1 LRGASAGEEGL
12 PSTLEAIGAIL
23 DRLGI
28 RWVIFGALAAN
39 LYRAE
44 TRLTQDV
51 DLLLANAGPG
61 VEALEAALRSSGWNV
76 RRAIPDGSMLRAR
89 HVQHGDVDL
98 VLAQTA
104 YQSEAL
110 ARAQEQVFRDGTRL
124 RVLAIEDVILHKLI
138 AARSRDIADVESI
151 LDAALPMDE
160 GYLERW
166 AAEWEVREALG
177 QLREAAEQRRQR
189 RS

>member
-1 LRGASAGEEGL
+1 MR
-12 PSTLEAIGAIL
+12 PNTLEVVGAIL
-23 DRLGI
+23 DPLGI

-51 DLLLANAGPG
+51 DLLLADAGPG
-61 VEALEAALRSSGWNV
+61 VEALEAALGSSGWIV

-89 HVQHGDVDL
+89 HVEYGSVDL
-98 VLAQTA
+98 VLAETA

-110 ARAQEQVFRDGTRL
+110 ARAREEVLRDGTRV

-151 LDAALPMDE
+151 LDAAVPMDDR
-160 GYLERW
+160 YLEHW
-166 AAEWEVREALG
+166 AGEWEVLEP
-177 QLREAAEQRRQR
+177 LRRLRDAAEARRQR

>member
-1 LRGASAGEEGL
+1 MR
-12 PSTLEAIGAIL
+12 PSILEAVGAIL
-23 DRLGI
+23 DQLGI
-28 RWVIFGALAAN
+28 QWVIFGALAAN
-39 LYRAE
+39 LYRSE

-51 DLLLANAGPG
+51 DLLLASAGPG
-61 VEALEAALRSSGWNV
+61 VEALEAALRSSGWSV
-76 RRAIPDGSMLRAR
+76 RRGIPDGTLLRAR

-110 ARAQEQVFRDGTRL
+110 ARAREEVLRGGTRV

-138 AARSRDIADVESI
+138 AARSRDVADVESI
-151 LDAALPMDE
+151 LDAALPVDE
-160 GYLERW
+160 MYLARW
-166 AAEWEVREALG
+166 AREWEVLEPLH
-177 QLREAAEQRRQR
+177 QLREAAEIRRQR

>member
-1 LRGASAGEEGL
+1 L